1 MRRRRCLRTCLKT
14 KNSAGGHISG
24 PVWWQNRFGTPLF
37 LRVQILSSTLKGL
50 EKALKSGC
58 KKSGLKT
65 VTTSSHNGQ
74 NSSDLDPV
82 RGPAYLAKPVRDG
95 PKKWSPK
102 SCFSDHISRD
112 CLNKRLV
119 SLFKHVLKQ
128 RLRRNERLHFFSGL
142 VSEARGSNPAS

>member
-1 MRRRRCLRTCLKT
+1 M
-14 KNSAGGHISG
+14 
-24 PVWWQNRFGTPLF
+24 
-37 LRVQILSSTLKGL
+37 
-50 EKALKSGC
+50 
-58 KKSGLKT
+58 
-65 VTTSSHNGQ
+65 VTTHINGQ
-74 NSSDLDPV
+74 NSADLDPG

-128 RLRRNERLHFFSGL
+128 RLRRNKNYLRKIPFFD
-142 VSEARGSNPAS
+142 EFRGTFDDFHGMLISTNYGSRSVNVHQNVKHGIC

>member
-1 MRRRRCLRTCLKT
+1 M
-14 KNSAGGHISG
+14 G
-24 PVWWQNRFGTPLF
+24 
-37 LRVQILSSTLKGL
+37 VQIVSSALKGL

-58 KKSGLKT
+58 KKSGRRS
-65 VTTSSHNGQ
+65 VTDNNNNNNNGQ
-74 NSSDLDPV
+74 ILADLDPG

-128 RLRRNERLHFFSGL
+128 RLRRNNYYFRRWSCRPLGRCAL
-142 VSEARGSNPAS
+142 

>member
-1 MRRRRCLRTCLKT
+1 MSPTLLKLDNMR
-14 KNSAGGHISG
+14 
-24 PVWWQNRFGTPLF
+24 GTDNNG
-37 LRVQILSSTLKGL
+37 QIL
-50 EKALKSGC
+50 A
-58 KKSGLKT
+58 
-65 VTTSSHNGQ
+65 
-74 NSSDLDPV
+74 DLDPG

-128 RLRRNERLHFFSGL
+128 RLRRNEQIKI
-142 VSEARGSNPAS
+142 VI

>member
-1 MRRRRCLRTCLKT
+1 MSHFGSRLAAKPLRD
-14 KNSAGGHISG
+14 
-24 PVWWQNRFGTPLF
+24 PPF
-37 LRVQILSSTLKGL
+37 LRVQILSSALKGL

-58 KKSGLKT
+58 KKMG
-65 VTTSSHNGQ
+65 VANGDNNNNNNNNGQ
-74 NSSDLDPV
+74 NSADLDPG

-128 RLRRNERLHFFSGL
+128 RLRRKNTIAL
-142 VSEARGSNPAS
+142 AQAAS